1 MTMTHKAQFE
11 LSNQQ
16 LNESYDCVAE
26 SVRPCQAAV
35 VTTCGVPLLRP
46 SSRHLSALPSFQPQ
60 HRASLDPA
68 APTHGS
74 GSSSATE
81 ENPASFSPE
90 QPRFLAPAR
99 PVPTQQSQDQPPREC
114 VQGPLSFCRFSS
126 VNYSSCPPPP
136 LISPAQRL
144 LFFVDC
150 LFFFT
155 PLFRSTSGAKKKEAE
170 IGKKA
175 D

>member
-1 MTMTHKAQFE
+1 MTHKAQFE

-26 SVRPCQAAV
+26 SARPCQAAV
-35 VTTCGVPLLRP
+35 VTTCGVPLLCP
-46 SSRHLSALPSFQPQ
+46 SSQHLSALPSFQPQ

-90 QPRFLAPAR
+90 QPRFFSPSPSSANPSSPKTSHHVNRAR
-99 PVPTQQSQDQPPREC
+99 TPLF
-114 VQGPLSFCRFSS
+114 LSFLKCY
-126 VNYSSCPPPP
+126 YSSCPPP

-144 LFFVDC
+144 LLFVDC
-150 LFFFT
+150 LFT